1 MYGDIVKDMI
11 DWLSQAS
18 HLVHS
23 LKSYPTGEDL
33 ESVFA
38 KTLGFAASKED
49 DRNVVPLFKKF
60 AELVK
65 LLPDY
70 RPAVYIKRL
79 GGDPTPEKSAR
90 IDKINKSARNYI
102 QRFDQFSKGRLL
114 CLTEKGH
121 LAWVPQLAVVGDH
134 IYAFRYCRIP
144 FILREEKNDYRLMG
158 DCYFHGFMRGEPYRL
173 LYEDAKPITIV

>member
-1 MYGDIVKDMI
+1 LY
-11 DWLSQAS
+11 
-18 HLVHS
+18 LVRG
-23 LKSYPTGEDL
+23 KIP
-33 ESVFA
+33 
-38 KTLGFAASKED
+38 ASKED

-65 LLPDY
+65 SLPGY
-70 RPAVYIKRL
+70 RPAAYIKRL

-102 QRFDQFSKGRLL
+102 QRFDKFSKGRLL

-121 LAWVPQLAVVGDH
+121 LAWVPQFTVVGDQ

-144 FILREEKNDYRLMG
+144 FV
-158 DCYFHGFMRGEPYRL
+158 L
-173 LYEDAKPITIV
+173 LPPDGGLLSPWIHERRAISSSA